1 MNSRASSGDYD
12 RRELDAVINFPIS
25 ERVAGKVAL
34 SWKDEGGDYL
44 RNTAIS
50 RGENSE
56 DRLAISGSL
65 LWEFNDLV
73 TVHYTYDNEDDAGDT
88 PGLLNISTESDLV
101 CFNSV
106 ANGNDDTCGSGAP
119 ARVIPQTG
127 TLERTAQNFS
137 NKRRYKGDH
146 HTLRVDFGS
155 R

>member
-1 MNSRASSGDYD
+1 MN
-12 RRELDAVINFPIS
+12 
-25 ERVAGKVAL
+25 
-34 SWKDEGGDYL
+34 
-44 RNTAIS
+44 
-50 RGENSE
+50 
-56 DRLAISGSL
+56 DRL
-65 LWEFNDLV
+65 
-73 TVHYTYDNEDDAGDT
+73 TTHYTYDIEDDAGDT

-146 HTLRVDFGS
+146 HTLRIDFEWAGRTLTSITGFRKTDEETDQDLDATQVDFYS
-155 R
+155 MSSQLDYEQFSQEFRLTEQYS